1 MQTRALKTLS
11 KIEQIG
17 SFATAADHLNMT
29 LSAVSMQMKALEQEL
44 NVQIFDRTFRPPRL
58 TPVGRAVAE
67 KARSIL
73 ALEDSLLAQCSQDA
87 ALSGAYRMGFVST
100 AGVRLLPRFLQN
112 ATARLPLARFE
123 VETGLSEQLEE
134 RISQGRLDGAVVT
147 ASAAQD
153 ASLQFD
159 VLREEELVYAL
170 PAGFSQMSLQEVFEK
185 LPFIQ
190 FMPRTGIGKLI
201 ARHVQTHFPLQKPD
215 RLVLDGIE
223 SIMQCVRMGI
233 GFTLLPEP
241 DVLRYGAEVVES
253 RAVPDAPLTRQIV
266 LITKQDG
273 VLAPH
278 RRVLA
283 SLFGD

>member
-87 ALSGAYRMGFVST
+87 ALSGAYRMWFVYT
-100 AGVRLLPRFLQN
+100 AGVRLLPRFLQY
-112 ATARLPLARFE
+112 AASRLPLARFE
-123 VETGLSEQLEE
+123 VETGLSELLED

-185 LPFIQ
+185 LRQTKGLLRCGQSPNVKQ
-190 FMPRTGIGKLI
+190 GLPLI
-201 ARHVQTHFPLQKPD
+201 KSLLLRPEYSVI
-215 RLVLDGIE
+215 LV
-223 SIMQCVRMGI
+223 
-233 GFTLLPEP
+233 
-241 DVLRYGAEVVES
+241 
-253 RAVPDAPLTRQIV
+253 
-266 LITKQDG
+266 
-273 VLAPH
+273 
-278 RRVLA
+278 
-283 SLFGD
+283 